1 MFWTLVATTKT
12 PKQIPSR
19 ARWSK
24 LILDMSIRIQKLLV
38 YKQSCTEITENKSLL
53 GVKQSGR
60 FCSKSICCL
69 WTLNYVQGLQLQ
81 CSSVLPLP
89 AIALNVLCTLEILA
103 GKNSKFYT
111 VTLSRDCSH
120 FTELHVNNSVWKM
133 FFSSAQVLKV
143 PYFDRHLSMSDLF
156 KVSLSSN

>member
-1 MFWTLVATTKT
+1 
-12 PKQIPSR
+12 
-19 ARWSK
+19 
-24 LILDMSIRIQKLLV
+24 MSIRIQKLLV

-69 WTLNYVQGLQLQ
+69 RTLNYVQGLQLQ

-89 AIALNVLCTLEILA
+89 AIALNVLCTLEILT

-120 FTELHVNNSVWKM
+120 FIELHVNNTVWKM
-133 FFSSAQVLKV
+133 LLSHTHVPKGLYFSYNFQLK
-143 PYFDRHLSMSDLF
+143 YT
-156 KVSLSSN
+156 